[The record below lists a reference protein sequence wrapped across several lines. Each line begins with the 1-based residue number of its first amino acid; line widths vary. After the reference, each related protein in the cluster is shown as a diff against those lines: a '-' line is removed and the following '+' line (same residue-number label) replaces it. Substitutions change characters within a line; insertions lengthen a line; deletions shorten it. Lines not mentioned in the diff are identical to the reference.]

1 MGNILQIRLIC
12 ATPNL
17 EAARARWPRLCAQA
31 RDLYSPDGEAKDA
44 ANGLFLPQWDAQKPM
59 PGVRELAEILRQLAL
74 ILPQRLD
81 DRLSRAQLDSLT
93 QNAESLG
100 EALGGWET
108 DAAAAAFAR
117 LTEDL
122 DALEAG
128 LYKTPPPPPADPAPA
143 AIRATAVTWSPQRLE
158 KTCPTLCAALYDAD
172 RRERPDDT
180 PPPPDVMRLLD
191 FLRQASCAPEIR
203 ERLKAPLARAEA
215 CRAALD
221 KALSASDPRAANR
234 HSNDMDDILEEL
246 EDAASCRPAGRKGIL
261 RRLFG

>member
-44 ANGLFLPQWDAQKPM
+44 ANGLFLPHWAPELPM
-59 PGVRELAEILRQLAL
+59 PGARELAEILRQLAL

-93 QNAESLG
+93 QNAEMLG
-100 EALGGWET
+100 DALGSWKT
-108 DAAAAAFAR
+108 DEAAAALAR

-128 LYKTPPPPPADPAPA
+128 LHKTPPPPPAGPAPA
-143 AIRATAVTWSPQRLE
+143 KIIVTAVTWSSQRLE
-158 KTCPTLCAALYDAD
+158 KTCPLLCAAMYDAEK
-172 RRERPDDT
+172 REHPDET
-180 PPPPDVMRLLD
+180 PPPPDAMRLLD
-191 FLRQASCAPEIR
+191 FLQQAQCAPEVR

-221 KALSASDPRAANR
+221 KALRDGDPRAANR
-234 HSNDMDDILEEL
+234 YSNDMDDILEEL
-246 EDAASCRPAGRKGIL
+246 EDVASCRPAGRKGIL

>member
-12 ATPNL
+12 ATPDL

-31 RDLYSPDGEAKDA
+31 RDLYSPDGEAREVT
-44 ANGLFLPQWDAQKPM
+44 NGLFLPRWDAGLPM

-81 DRLSRAQLDSLT
+81 DRFSRAQLDSLT
-93 QNAESLG
+93 RNAEILG
-100 EALGGWET
+100 EALGSWKTEE
-108 DAAAAAFAR
+108 AAAALAR

-128 LYKTPPPPPADPAPA
+128 LHKTPPPPPSGPAPA
-143 AIRATAVTWSPQRLE
+143 VIRVTAVTWSPQRLE
-158 KTCPTLCAALYDAD
+158 KTCPILCAALYDAD
-172 RRERPDDT
+172 KREHPDDA
-180 PPPPDVMRLLD
+180 PPPPDAMRLLD
-191 FLRQASCAPEIR
+191 FLRQAECAPEVR

-221 KALSASDPRAANR
+221 KAIREGDPRTADR
-234 HSNDMDDILEEL
+234 YSNDMDDILEGL
-246 EDAASCRPAGRKGIL
+246 EDTAACRPAGRKSLL

>member
-12 ATPNL
+12 ATPDL

-31 RDLYSPDGEAKDA
+31 RELYSPDGEAREVA
-44 ANGLFLPQWDAQKPM
+44 SGLFLPRWDARHPM
-59 PGVRELAEILRQLAL
+59 PGMRELAEILRQLAL
-74 ILPQRLD
+74 VLPRRLD

-93 QNAESLG
+93 RNATLLG
-100 EALGGWET
+100 DALGGWKT
-108 DAAAAAFAR
+108 DEAAAALAR

-122 DALEAG
+122 DALEAA
-128 LYKTPPPPPADPAPA
+128 LHTTPPPPPAGPAPA
-143 AIRATAVTWSPQRLE
+143 VIRTTAVTWSPQRLE
-158 KTCPTLCAALYDAD
+158 KTCPLLCAALYDAD
-172 RRERPDDT
+172 RRKHPDAA
-180 PPPPDVMRLLD
+180 PPPPDAMRLLD
-191 FLRQASCAPEIR
+191 FLRRAECAPEIR
-203 ERLKAPLARAEA
+203 ERLKTPLARAEA

-221 KALSASDPRAANR
+221 KALREGDPRAANR